1 MSNFVQKLWTV
12 LNHQNSFTN
21 LTSVFSYEIIA
32 NFYFEMCSLYSH
44 LFYNPQSLVVNSAKQ
59 MKILLDMIETFCFTS
74 HANNSTTSTDESQ
87 SIVVKLKFL
96 NNLLD
101 DQNLYDVCNKNM
113 TNFELKFVSFIVYV
127 YLNNSSRETM
137 EQNNS
142 KNVSQVDKELQ
153 NFVRLSSDKLKIF
166 SELKI
171 SFNSNLEEF
180 LTSFVAK
187 FAFRL
192 KNLQVVFKFNDIGSK
207 YELIFVFLRIL
218 MSAKLS
224 WTT

>member
-1 MSNFVQKLWTV
+1 MSNFVQKLWSV

-32 NFYFEMCSLYSH
+32 NFYFEICSLYSH

-59 MKILLDMIETFCFTS
+59 IKTLLDMIENFCFAS
-74 HANNSTTSTDESQ
+74 HTNNSADESQ

-113 TNFELKFVSFIVYV
+113 ANFELKFVSFIVYV
-127 YLNNSSRETM
+127 YLNSASSSRETV
-137 EQNNS
+137 EQNS
-142 KNVSQVDKELQ
+142 KNGCQVDKELQ
-153 NFVRLSSDKLKIF
+153 SFVRLSSDRLKIF
-166 SELKI
+166 AELKI

-180 LTSFVAK
+180 LTSFIAK

-192 KNLQVVFKFNDIGSK
+192 KNLQVCI
-207 YELIFVFLRIL
+207 IH
-218 MSAKLS
+218 
-224 WTT
+224 